1 MGKQQVAGFIVQNK
15 IESKIVVGILYTTT
29 LRKPNLGK
37 EVIFFT
43 GEAIFNST
51 TDYLARHKGIH
62 NS

>member
-15 IESKIVVGILYTTT
+15 IESKIVVSILYTTT

-43 GEAIFNST
+43 REAIFNST